1 MNTNGIHIS
10 EWVASLD
17 VRKPFY
23 LAIINQE
30 GALTFTNS
38 GFYTRFLSSPEAM
51 THHSF
56 FDLIHWGDQ
65 ALFKDLLAASSYQE
79 EPVTGQIRI
88 HNGFWRWVKW
98 EVSCIKR
105 NGQPEKFLCLG
116 YDIADEVQLVKTKQI
131 MELNYQTMI
140 EDMNVG
146 ILLQDAEGGVIS
158 ANRKAAEIFNTTLEE
173 LYSRKSISVLGEI
186 GAGKVQRNSVCN
198 IQLPGGSYR
207 TLLCNSQPIFDQPEL
222 PAQAVVS
229 TFQDITRE
237 IEFERVAK
245 DREALFSAFMD
256 HSPFFSWIVDKEDNL
271 QYANKSLLEYFR
283 VNETAY
289 GKKLADIIPGPLAGI
304 IREKHLALQYKK
316 EDRSIVKFR
325 LDDGE
330 EHIYQVVVF
339 PIHGAAPDSLVGGGA
354 LDITESYRA
363 RQEEKRVTE
372 QLREMEFL
380 LAKQKLK
387 EQKGIAEAII
397 KAQEDERTRIGHELH
412 DNINQILASGQLYL
426 TVLTKDIEDFQ
437 EIKDKTLEILQLA
450 IEEVRVLSKGMVL
463 PDLKKGG
470 LVASIDDLAL
480 DLRVGNLFEVE
491 FSHSPTGQL
500 EQMSQSKKVTL
511 FRIVQEQTKNI
522 IKYSHAKRVKI
533 GLDLDIDRV
542 RLEITDDGQG
552 FDAANTRRGLGLSNI
567 FERSRLY
574 DGNAILST
582 APGKGCCIIVNIPF
596 GCHPAIR

>member
-1 MNTNGIHIS
+1 MLTNGIHIS

-23 LAIINQE
+23 LAIIDQE

-38 GFYTRFLSSPEAM
+38 GFYTRFLSSPE
-51 THHSF
+51 TTIHNSF

-65 ALFKDLLAASSYQE
+65 ALFKDLLAACSFKE
-79 EPVTGQIRI
+79 DPVTGQIRI

-116 YDIADEVQLVKTKQI
+116 YDIANEVQLIKTKRI
-131 MELNYQTMI
+131 MELNYQTMV

-146 ILLQDAEGGVIS
+146 VLLQDAEGEVIS
-158 ANRKAAEIFNTTLEE
+158 ANRKAAEIFNMTLEE
-173 LYSRKSISVLGEI
+173 LYSGKTISMPGETST
-186 GAGKVQRNSVCN
+186 GKVQKNAVYN
-198 IQLPGGSYR
+198 IQLPGGRHR
-207 TLLCNSQPIFDQPEL
+207 TLLCNSQPIFDQPEF
-222 PAQAVVS
+222 PALAVVS

-237 IEFERVAK
+237 KEFERVAK
-245 DREALFSAFMD
+245 DREALFSTFMD

-271 QYANKSLLEYFR
+271 VYANKSLLEYFQ
-283 VNETAY
+283 VNESAY

-304 IREKHLALQYKK
+304 IREKHLALQCKK
-316 EDRSIVKFR
+316 EDRSIMKFR

-330 EHIYQVVVF
+330 EHVYQVVVF
-339 PIHGAAPDSLVGGGA
+339 PVHDAAQDSLVGGGA

-372 QLREMEFL
+372 QLREMESL

-387 EQKGIAEAII
+387 EQKRTAEAII

-426 TVLTKDIEDFQ
+426 NILTKDMEDFQ
-437 EIKDKTLEILQLA
+437 EIKEKTLEIMRLA
-450 IEEVRVLSKGMVL
+450 IEEVRVLSKGLVL

-470 LVASIDDLAL
+470 LVASIDDLVL
-480 DLRVGNLFEVE
+480 DLRVGDLFEVE
-491 FSHSPTGQL
+491 FTHSPAGQL

-511 FRIVQEQTKNI
+511 FRIIQEQTKNI
-522 IKYSHAKRVKI
+522 IKYSKAKKVKI
-533 GLDLDIDRV
+533 ALHLDIDRV
-542 RLEITDDGQG
+542 RLEIRDDGQG
-552 FDAANTRRGLGLSNI
+552 FDSANTRKGLGLSNI

>member
-1 MNTNGIHIS
+1 
-10 EWVASLD
+10 
-17 VRKPFY
+17 
-23 LAIINQE
+23 
-30 GALTFTNS
+30 
-38 GFYTRFLSSPEAM
+38 
-51 THHSF
+51 
-56 FDLIHWGDQ
+56 
-65 ALFKDLLAASSYQE
+65 
-79 EPVTGQIRI
+79 
-88 HNGFWRWVKW
+88 
-98 EVSCIKR
+98 
-105 NGQPEKFLCLG
+105 
-116 YDIADEVQLVKTKQI
+116 
-131 MELNYQTMI
+131 MELNYQTMV

-146 ILLQDAEGGVIS
+146 ILLQDAEGEVIS

-173 LYSRKSISVLGEI
+173 LYSRKSISMLGET
-186 GAGKVQRNSVCN
+186 GKVQRNTVCN
-198 IQLPGGSYR
+198 IELPGGKYR
-207 TLLCNSQPIFDQPEL
+207 TLLCNSQPIFDQPEF

-237 IEFERVAK
+237 KEFERVAK
-245 DREALFSAFMD
+245 DREALFLAFMD

-271 QYANKSLLEYFR
+271 QYANKSLLEYFQ
-283 VNETAY
+283 VNESAY
-289 GKKLADIIPGPLAGI
+289 GKKLAEIIPGPLACI
-304 IREKHLALQYKK
+304 IREKHLALQSKK

-330 EHIYQVVVF
+330 EHVYQVVVF

-372 QLREMEFL
+372 QLREMEAL

-437 EIKDKTLEILQLA
+437 EIKEKTLEIMQLA
-450 IEEVRVLSKGMVL
+450 IEEVRVLSKGLVL

-470 LVASIDDLAL
+470 LVASIDDLVL
-480 DLRVGNLFEVE
+480 DLRVGDLFEVE
-491 FSHSPTGQL
+491 FTHSPTGQL

-522 IKYSHAKRVKI
+522 IKYSKAKLVKI
-533 GLDLDIDRV
+533 DLHLDIDRV
-542 RLEITDDGQG
+542 RLEISDDGQG
-552 FDAANTRRGLGLSNI
+552 FDPANTRKGLGLSNI

-574 DGNAILST
+574 DGNAILGT
-582 APGKGCCIIVNIPF
+582 APGKGCRIIVNIPF